1 MTVSDVGAFRARIL
15 HFTDVPDPLTGAG
28 IEYFDD
34 GVLLVENG
42 RVKAVGGAE
51 DMAQQ
56 GLDLL
61 QCQHFPEHLLM
72 PGFIDSHI
80 HYPQTSVIASYGEQL
95 LDWLSNYTFPT
106 ELQFADPAF
115 AALAADEF
123 LKFLLQNGTTTAMV
137 YTSVFAQSTQAFFSA
152 ADKLNMRMIAGKVM
166 MDRNAPAE
174 LLDTPASSDTDC
186 RKLIEH
192 WHNTRRL
199 QYALTPRFA
208 PTSSPEQLAVTGKL
222 YRDYPDL
229 YLQTHLSENK
239 QEIAWIKTLYPRAR
253 DYLDVYD
260 YYGLLGP
267 RSVFGHG
274 IHLSDDEIARIAQT
288 QSGIAFCPT
297 SNLFLGSGL
306 LNMARLEGAGIPVSL
321 ATDVGGGTS
330 FSQLRTLAE
339 AYKVLQL
346 QGQNLH
352 PLKGFYMATL
362 GNARALQLDN
372 CIGNFDQGKEADFI
386 LINLG
391 ATPLQ
396 ALRQTTAL
404 TIAEKLFALMTLGDE
419 HNIARTYIMGKLA
432 FRRADNV
439 QGALLWMD

>member
-42 RVKAVGGAE
+42 RVKAVGRAE

-61 QCQHFPEHLLM
+61 KCQHFPEHLLM

-80 HYPQTSVIASYGEQL
+80 HYPQTSVIVSYGEQL
-95 LDWLSNYTFPT
+95 LDWLNNYTFPT
-106 ELQFADPAF
+106 ELQFADPDF
-115 AALAADEF
+115 AAVAADEF

-137 YTSVFAQSTQAFFSA
+137 YTSVFAQSTQVFFSA

-166 MDRNAPAE
+166 MDRNAPTE
-174 LLDTPASSDTDC
+174 LLDTPATSAADC
-186 RKLIEH
+186 RELIEH

-222 YRDYPDL
+222 YRAYPGL
-229 YLQTHLSENK
+229 YLQTHLSESK
-239 QEIAWIKTLYPRAR
+239 QEIAWIKTLYPKAR
-253 DYLDVYD
+253 NYLDVYD
-260 YYGLLGP
+260 HYGLLGP

-274 IHLSDDEIARIAQT
+274 IHLSDAEITRMAQT

-306 LNMARLEGAGIPVSL
+306 LNMARLEDAGIPVSL

-372 CIGNFDQGKEADFI
+372 CIGNFEQGKEADFI

-396 ALRQTTAL
+396 ALRQKTAL
-404 TIAEKLFALMTLGDE
+404 TVAEKLFALMTLGDE

-432 FRRADNV
+432 FRRADKA
-439 QGALLWMD
+439 QGALVWMD